1 LNVKV
6 RTVGDHP
13 EAAHRKV
20 AVEAGHP
27 GGGVHEVYGG
37 AY

>member
-6 RTVGDHP
+6 RSVGDDAEP
-13 EAAHRKV
+13 AHRKV

-27 GGGVHEVYGG
+27 GGGVHQVDGG
-37 AY
+37 AD